1 MMISSRQLYEKFY
14 TFLQVYPSLKW
25 KVDPDLK
32 KYLKILLS
40 PTPQEDEA
48 FWINIVSSQ
57 NPVRDEKFWLEVLLI
72 IAHKNPSSLAKKCL
86 LAYCDEVCFKS
97 AIATWK
103 RFQLTNSSWV
113 NYFQIARVYIRQ
125 NDRFLKWF
133 AKWDQTYLPYSY
145 LITIISDIIMEI
157 IRQGKEIERLSD
169 WSLLRRTSKKALRQ
183 ALINMGLREN
193 GVKELVKLV
202 LAFRE
207 VYTVTVT
214 NHCQQLPPPTKSQWQ
229 DLASYCAECYQV
241 NYEIAWMQSGLA
253 LCVQAIR
260 KDKQLNTIS
269 LDAHEQG
276 FNHVSL
282 EAENNHQFNEKW
294 LNSVQVSVFN
304 RDENEEYC
312 TYFSEIQSLVEM
324 TISQL
329 KPDAQKM
336 LLLEY
341 GLKLKQEAIAVEF
354 EIDQSGISKK
364 LKAYRKKIL
373 RELINW
379 SQEQGA
385 ILNDDKVQQ
394 LSDVLKFFLPYY
406 YQNNY
411 LGKVLSEG
419 LQKKPSQE
427 INLLSYYYNGNH
439 KNNKKSS
446 KIVVKV
452 DELRQY
458 LIQHLHQWINQKHH
472 LSHILG
478 ETQPQVNQLVES
490 YLKDAPYAFLL
501 VEQSSAKSKSII
513 EVK

>member
-1 MMISSRQLYEKFY
+1 MMISFRQLYEKFY
-14 TFLQVYPSLKW
+14 TCLQVYPSLKW
-25 KVDPDLK
+25 KADPDLQ
-32 KYLKILLS
+32 KYFKILLS
-40 PTPQEDEA
+40 ATPPEDEA
-48 FWINIVSSQ
+48 FWIKIVSSH
-57 NPVRDEKFWLEVLLI
+57 NPMRDEKFWLEVLLI
-72 IAHKNPSSLAKKCL
+72 IANKNSSSLAKQCL
-86 LAYCDEVCFKS
+86 LAYCDEICFKS

-103 RFQLTNSSWV
+103 RFQLPNSSWV

-145 LITIISDIIMEI
+145 LIAIISDGIMET

-169 WSLLRRTSKKALRQ
+169 WSILRRISKKALRL
-183 ALINMGLREN
+183 ALTNIGLTQN

-229 DLASYCAECYQV
+229 DLASYCAKCYQV
-241 NYEIAWMQSGLA
+241 NYEIAWMQQQLA

-269 LDAHEQG
+269 LDAHEQQ

-282 EAENNHQFNEKW
+282 DPENNHQFNEKW

-304 RDENEEYC
+304 RDENEAYC
-312 TYFSEIQSLVEM
+312 TYFSEIQSVVKTAINKLD
-324 TISQL
+324 SN
-329 KPDAQKM
+329 AQKM

-354 EIDQSGISKK
+354 EIKQYQVSRNLTS
-364 LKAYRKKIL
+364 YRKELL
-373 RELINW
+373 RDLINW
-379 SQEQGA
+379 SQEQGV

-394 LSDVLKFFLPYY
+394 LSEVLRFFLPYY

-411 LGKVLSEG
+411 LGKVLSKG

-427 INLLSYYYNGNH
+427 INLLSSYYNGND
-439 KNNKKSS
+439 KNNTKSS

-458 LIQHLHQWINQKHH
+458 LIQYLHQWINQKHH
-472 LSHILG
+472 LRHILG

-490 YLKDAPYAFLL
+490 YLKDAPYAVLL
-501 VEQSSAKSKSII
+501 VEQSSAKNQSTI